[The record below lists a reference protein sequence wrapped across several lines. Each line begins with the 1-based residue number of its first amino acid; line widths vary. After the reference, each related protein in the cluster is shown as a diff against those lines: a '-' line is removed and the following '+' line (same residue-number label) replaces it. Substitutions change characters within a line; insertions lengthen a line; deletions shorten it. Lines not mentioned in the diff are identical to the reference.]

1 MSPWSRFDWRGAR
14 LGSEIGFVSLFVGL
28 ALALQIKLSGG
39 KPSSAP
45 VLHHRECRF
54 QICKNRDSWVHAH
67 SLRPQ
72 LGCNR
77 CIVRSSVAQPRI
89 RSWAPVE
96 ALHVPPSRPAREAGR
111 KYSHANR
118 APNHA
123 RIVEIAITLGPLVAL
138 WVLAW
143 VGYYLGFWWLS
154 LLIAVPAAGFLVR
167 LFMIQHDCGQGA
179 FFSHRMAND
188 WVGRVIGVLTL
199 TPYDFWRRKDA
210 TRARGIST
218 VVAWA
223 RLKRSRCANI
233 WRARRG
239 AAFAIGFTDI
249 RSSCSASARR
259 DHLSSNSG
267 CRSECCAAAAGGP
280 G

>member
-1 MSPWSRFDWRGAR
+1 MVAPRLAR
-14 LGSEIGFVSLFVGL
+14 RAFRRENGFFSLFVGF

-77 CIVRSSVAQPRI
+77 CIVRRSVAQSRI

-123 RIVEIAITLGPLVAL
+123 RIVEIAITLGPLVTL

-167 LFMIQHDCGQGA
+167 LFMIQHDCGHRA

-188 WVGRVIGVLTL
+188 W
-199 TPYDFWRRKDA
+199 
-210 TRARGIST
+210 
-218 VVAWA
+218 WA
-223 RLKRSRCANI
+223 
-233 WRARRG
+233 G
-239 AAFAIGFTDI
+239 
-249 RSSCSASARR
+249 SSAC
-259 DHLSSNSG
+259 
-267 CRSECCAAAAGGP
+267 
-280 G
+280 

>member
-1 MSPWSRFDWRGAR
+1 MVAPRLAR
-14 LGSEIGFVSLFVGL
+14 RAFRRENGFFSLFVGF

-54 QICKNRDSWVHAH
+54 QMQKNRDKSGSCV

-72 LGCNR
+72 LGCTR
-77 CIVRSSVAQPRI
+77 CIVSSSVPQPRS
-89 RSWAPVE
+89 RSWTTAE

-123 RIVEIAITLGPLVAL
+123 RILEIAITLGPLVTL
-138 WVLAW
+138 WGLAW

-167 LFMIQHDCGQGA
+167 LFMIQHDCGHGA

-188 WVGRVIGVLTL
+188 W
-199 TPYDFWRRKDA
+199 
-210 TRARGIST
+210 
-218 VVAWA
+218 WA
-223 RLKRSRCANI
+223 
-233 WRARRG
+233 G
-239 AAFAIGFTDI
+239 
-249 RSSCSASARR
+249 SSAC
-259 DHLSSNSG
+259 
-267 CRSECCAAAAGGP
+267 
-280 G
+280 